1 MAPRTR
7 AVEFHTFSFRS
18 VTKNPREKRNECDIG
33 VQYVIYTLQAGL
45 NGGSS
50 YDSTLQ
56 ARINA
61 GSNYDSVNSQPHTLR
76 RYLDPVSQGGT
87 ENEESRIFQF

>member
-1 MAPRTR
+1 MTLLTTNIIPWEDTWIQSIKVAPRTR

-50 YDSTLQ
+50 YDSTL
-56 ARINA
+56 
-61 GSNYDSVNSQPHTLR
+61 
-76 RYLDPVSQGGT
+76 
-87 ENEESRIFQF
+87 